1 MRQTLYTTPLPKVF
15 LRTCNR
21 RGFIRGYR
29 LRGVGNFS
37 ISLKIFNPESN
48 VMQNQ
53 IQVFS
58 NENFGSVR
66 VLGDSQNPLFCLADV
81 CKVLEI
87 QNTSDVKNSIL
98 KEFELPRLNLYSFDS
113 GFGIKEFSMITEP
126 QLYFVLMRSDKP
138 KAKPFRQWL
147 VNIVIPSLRQNGG
160 YIMGQEQMSESE
172 LLAQAL
178 MVANNV
184 IERKS
189 KELERARMQIEI
201 DKPKIFIY
209 ENLMDS
215 KSNRTIQ
222 EFARDTKHI
231 HNLLQRDIFK
241 ILNEKNF
248 IFKNPKGVWTP
259 YAHTIER
266 GLMEIRYSTYE
277 IGGVTY
283 SKGVAMIT
291 PKGVAHFIKVIQK
304 VIEKGSEQ

>member
-1 MRQTLYTTPLPKVF
+1 
-15 LRTCNR
+15 
-21 RGFIRGYR
+21 
-29 LRGVGNFS
+29 
-37 ISLKIFNPESN
+37 
-48 VMQNQ
+48 MQNQ

-58 NENFGSVR
+58 NELFKNVR
-66 VLGDSQNPLFCLADV
+66 VAMDSQNPLFCLSDV
-81 CKVLEI
+81 CRALEI
-87 QNTSDVKNSIL
+87 QNTSDIKNSIL
-98 KEFELPRLNLYSFDS
+98 REFELPRLNLCSFDS
-113 GFGIKEFSMITEP
+113 GFGVKDYSMITEP
-126 QLYFVLMRSDKP
+126 QLYFVLMRSDKRN
-138 KAKPFRQWL
+138 AKPFRQWV
-147 VNIVIPSLRQNGG
+147 VNEVLPSIRQSGG
-160 YIMGQEQMSESE
+160 YIKGQEQMSESE

-184 IERKS
+184 IDRKS

-201 DKPKIFIY
+201 DKPKVFIY
-209 ENLMDS
+209 ESLMDS

-231 HNLLQRDIFK
+231 HNLLQRDIFS

-277 IGGVTY
+277 IGGVTH

-304 VIEKGSEQ
+304 VIKKGGEQ

>member
-1 MRQTLYTTPLPKVF
+1 
-15 LRTCNR
+15 
-21 RGFIRGYR
+21 
-29 LRGVGNFS
+29 
-37 ISLKIFNPESN
+37 
-48 VMQNQ
+48 MQNQ

-81 CKVLEI
+81 CKSLDI
-87 QNTSDVKNSIL
+87 STPKRVKDAIEQEFGDGVTQTHPIL
-98 KEFELPRLNLYSFDS
+98 DS
-113 GFGIKEFSMITEP
+113 MGREQQAIFITEP

-189 KELERARMQIEI
+189 KELEKARMQIEI

-231 HNLLQRDIFK
+231 HNLLQRDIFS

-248 IFKNPKGVWTP
+248 IFKNKGVWTP
-259 YAHTIER
+259 YASTIER
-266 GLMEIRYSTYE
+266 GLMEIKYSTYE
-277 IGGVTY
+277 A
-283 SKGVAMIT
+283 KGKTFSNTTAMIT
-291 PKGVAHFIKVIQK
+291 PKGIAYFTELLSKIKG
-304 VIEKGSEQ
+304 EKK

>member
-1 MRQTLYTTPLPKVF
+1 
-15 LRTCNR
+15 
-21 RGFIRGYR
+21 
-29 LRGVGNFS
+29 
-37 ISLKIFNPESN
+37 
-48 VMQNQ
+48 MQNQ

-66 VLGDSQNPLFCLADV
+66 VLGDSQNPLFCASDV
-81 CKVLEI
+81 CKALGYSSGRQTI
-87 QNTSDVKNSIL
+87 QNLFGDDVYKLDTIDSLGRKQTST
-98 KEFELPRLNLYSFDS
+98 FLN
-113 GFGIKEFSMITEP
+113 EP
-126 QLYFVLMRSDKP
+126 QVYRLIMRSN
-138 KAKPFRQWL
+138 AKNAEKFQDWVCGEVL
-147 VNIVIPSLRQNGG
+147 PSIRKNGG

-201 DKPKIFIY
+201 DKPKVFIY
-209 ENLMDS
+209 ESLMDS

-231 HNLLQRDIFK
+231 HNLLQRDIFS

-248 IFKNPKGVWTP
+248 IFKNKGVWTP
-259 YAHTIER
+259 YASTIER

-291 PKGVAHFIKVIQK
+291 PKGVSHFVKVIQK
-304 VIEKGSEQ
+304 FIEKGAEQ

>member
-1 MRQTLYTTPLPKVF
+1 
-15 LRTCNR
+15 
-21 RGFIRGYR
+21 
-29 LRGVGNFS
+29 
-37 ISLKIFNPESN
+37 
-48 VMQNQ
+48 MQNQ

-66 VLGDSQNPLFCLADV
+66 VVRDSQNPLFCASDV
-81 CKVLEI
+81 CKALGYSSGRQTI
-87 QNTSDVKNSIL
+87 QNLFGDDVYKLDTIDSLGRKQIST
-98 KEFELPRLNLYSFDS
+98 FLN
-113 GFGIKEFSMITEP
+113 EP
-126 QLYFVLMRSDKP
+126 QVYRLIMRSN
-138 KAKPFRQWL
+138 AKNAEKFQDWVCGEVL
-147 VNIVIPSLRQNGG
+147 PSIRKNGG

-172 LLAQAL
+172 ILAQAL

-231 HNLLQRDIFK
+231 HNLLQKDIFS

-248 IFKNPKGVWTP
+248 IFKNKGVWTP
-259 YAHTIER
+259 YASTIER

-277 IGGVTY
+277 A
-283 SKGVAMIT
+283 KGKAFSNATAMIT
-291 PKGVAHFIKVIQK
+291 PKGIAYFTELLSKIKG
-304 VIEKGSEQ
+304 EKK